1 MSRGFRHNDY
11 VATLAEVRASC
22 PTVRATIVFED
33 DWQRLIASGHDVPV
47 ERLTEREATLAF
59 DDAINIQ
66 YTSGTTGF
74 PKGATL
80 SHHNVLNNGY
90 FIARTLNYTDRDRVC
105 VPVPFYHCFGMVIG
119 NLASVTCGACVVVPG
134 EAFDPLLVLETVA
147 AERCTSLYGVPMMFI
162 GELEHPTFASHDLS
176 SLRTGV
182 MAGSSCPIEVMR
194 AVQSRMGMREV
205 TICYGM
211 TETSPVST
219 QSAVDDPLDKR
230 VTTVGRVH
238 PHVEIKIVD
247 PETGRVVPRGTSG
260 EVCTRGYSVMLGYWN
275 DEAATRA
282 AIDAGRWMHTGDLGT
297 MDDEGYVN
305 IVGRIKD
312 MIVRGGEKIFP
323 REVEE
328 YLHTHPGIAEAQV
341 VGVPSARY
349 VEEVM
354 AWVRL
359 KAGATLTP
367 EELTAFCTGKIATFK
382 IPRYWKITNEFPMTV
397 TGKIQKFKMREIAIA
412 ELGLADAAAIR
423 TA

>member
-1 MSRGFRHNDY
+1 
-11 VATLAEVRASC
+11 
-22 PTVRATIVFED
+22 
-33 DWQRLIASGHDVPV
+33 
-47 ERLTEREATLAF
+47 
-59 DDAINIQ
+59 
-66 YTSGTTGF
+66 
-74 PKGATL
+74 
-80 SHHNVLNNGY
+80 
-90 FIARTLNYTDRDRVC
+90 
-105 VPVPFYHCFGMVIG
+105 
-119 NLASVTCGACVVVPG
+119 
-134 EAFDPLLVLETVA
+134 
-147 AERCTSLYGVPMMFI
+147 
-162 GELEHPTFASHDLS
+162 
-176 SLRTGV
+176 
-182 MAGSSCPIEVMR
+182 
-194 AVQSRMGMREV
+194 MGMREV

-247 PETGRVVPRGTSG
+247 PATGQVVPRGTSG

-341 VGVPSARY
+341 VGVPSVRY

-354 AWVRL
+354 AWVRP
-359 KAGATLTP
+359 KAGVTLTP

-412 ELGLADAAAIR
+412 ELGLGDAAAIR